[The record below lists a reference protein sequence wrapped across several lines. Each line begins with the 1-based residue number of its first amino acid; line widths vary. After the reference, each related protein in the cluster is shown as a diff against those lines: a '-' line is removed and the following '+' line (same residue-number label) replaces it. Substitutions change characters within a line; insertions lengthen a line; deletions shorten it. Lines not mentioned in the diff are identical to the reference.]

1 MNTSLPKDPQFNKY
15 YLTHCQHLR
24 LKGLQPKTIEAYSRA
39 IRRIGNY
46 FDCRID
52 NLSSDQLL
60 DYFSD
65 LLSSHSWSAVK
76 LDLYGL
82 KFFYTNVLKKTWN
95 DIPLIKPPKTTRIPD
110 IVTIEQANQL
120 FSATTIQDYKVFFF
134 TIYSMGLRLGEG
146 IKLQVGDIDADHM
159 RVHIRDAKGNKD
171 RFVPMPHKTLQV
183 LRQFWSQHQHPTF
196 IFPSRKRG
204 VKNCHLVTVP
214 LDRGG
219 IQVSIKKVVDGI
231 GIKKQI
237 SCHSLR
243 HSYATHLLE
252 AGIDLIELQQ
262 ILGHV
267 SLLTTAKYTHLTTA
281 NHQNSYEKINSL
293 IDTFDINYGGAK

>member
-1 MNTSLPKDPQFNKY
+1 MNTRLPKDPEFNKY
-15 YLTHCQHLR
+15 YSTHCKY
-24 LKGLQPKTIEAYSRA
+24 LKLNGLQPKTIEAYSRA
-39 IRRIGNY
+39 LRRIGNY
-46 FDCRID
+46 FNARVD
-52 NLSSDQLL
+52 NLTMDQLL
-60 DYFSD
+60 DYFHD
-65 LLSSHSWSAVK
+65 LLESHSWNTVK

-82 KFFYTNVLKKTWN
+82 KYFYTYVLKKTWE

-110 IVTIEQANQL
+110 IVTIQQANQL
-120 FSATTIQDYKVFFF
+120 FAATKIIDYKVFFF

-159 RVHIRDAKGNKD
+159 RVHVRDAKGNKD

-183 LRQFWSQHQHPTF
+183 LRQFWRHHQHPEY

-204 VKNCHLVTVP
+204 LKNCHQVDVP

-219 IQVSIKKVVDGI
+219 IQVTIKKVVDGM
-231 GIKKQI
+231 GLKKKI

-252 AGIDLIELQQ
+252 EGIDLIELQQ

-267 SLLTTAKYTHLTTA
+267 SLLTTARYTHLTTA
-281 NHQNSYEKINSL
+281 NQQNSYEKINSL
-293 IDTFDINYGGAK
+293 INTFNINCGGAK